1 MTMQM
6 TWFRV
11 LKMGNLNSIEFCD
24 SAIIRRQM
32 DDENLLRQF
41 FKSVLPFPSTSR
53 AMSAHAAPAPS
64 PADAALQRPVPNP
77 ASSAPAADPPPPP
90 SPGLVD
96 RFFEFTRRLVVSRVS
111 YKRYVLESA
120 VLFAVLFTVVVV
132 PLQLAFHIS
141 EARSWWSTLDRGIDL
156 IFLVNILVSFLTAV
170 VGAFSSHHCL

>member
-1 MTMQM
+1 M
-6 TWFRV
+6 
-11 LKMGNLNSIEFCD
+11 
-24 SAIIRRQM
+24 
-32 DDENLLRQF
+32 
-41 FKSVLPFPSTSR
+41 
-53 AMSAHAAPAPS
+53 AA
-64 PADAALQRPVPNP
+64 ADAAAPSL
-77 ASSAPAADPPPPP
+77 ASSLSPAPALHQPAQNPQQQQPP

-96 RFFEFTRRLVVSRVS
+96 RLFEFARRLVVSRVS

-156 IFLVNILVSFLTAV
+156 IFLVNILVSFLTAS